1 MAKITL
7 FLLFLGS
14 VQLSAQVP
22 LELQALPVNFSQ
34 ITDLAFDG
42 DNADML
48 YVVQKGGVV
57 NAYDLAADNVELF
70 LDLSARVDTRSE
82 GGALGLAFHPKY
94 PDSNYVYV
102 NYTVGRTGSDGV
114 LTTRISRFTVAD
126 RMATDPPTERILLTI
141 AQPAGNHN
149 GGDLAFGPD
158 GYLYIPTGDGGGG
171 GDPFD
176 AAQDPGSY
184 LGKIL
189 RIDVDRAT
197 DERNYG
203 IPEDNPFFAAAD
215 TLAEI
220 YALGLRNPWRI
231 SFDRGTGDLWIGD
244 VGQGNRE
251 EIDVIRAEAGGG
263 QNFGWSCREGGVNYP
278 DPSFRC
284 AGRGASDF
292 VEPVVDYT
300 HNLADRLNGVSV
312 TGGFVYRGPDP
323 ELTGRY
329 FFADFGR
336 QRIFSMPAD
345 AAGPED
351 VTVYTDLAPASV
363 STFGEG
369 TDGHLYVADYGG
381 AVYRIRSAAA
391 VSVPGLATRVGEMKL
406 APNPSRGAFRI
417 TLPAQYTGA
426 AELQIHSLANGQVVR
441 AGLLPVTGG
450 QAEFAAAGLPSGLYS
465 VTLQTDGLRYVSR
478 LAIQ

>member
-1 MAKITL
+1 MAKNFI
-7 FLLFLGS
+7 LLVFLGCAG
-14 VQLSAQVP
+14 LRGQVP
-22 LELQALPVNFSQ
+22 LELQALPGTFSE

-42 DNADML
+42 DDPDIL
-48 YVVQKGGVV
+48 YVVQKDGII
-57 NAYDLAADNVELF
+57 NAYDLVDDNVALF

-82 GGALGLAFHPKY
+82 GGALGMVFHPDF

-102 NYTVGRTGSDGV
+102 NYTVSRAASDGE
-114 LTTRISRFTVAD
+114 LTTRISRFNVAD
-126 RMATDPPTERILLTI
+126 RMATDPPAERILLTI
-141 AQPAGNHN
+141 AQPANNHN

-158 GYLYIPTGDGGGG
+158 GFLYIPTGDGGGG

-189 RIDVDRAT
+189 RIDVDRAS
-197 DERNYG
+197 DERNYE
-203 IPEDNPFFAAAD
+203 IPEDNPFATAAD

-244 VGQGNRE
+244 VGQGSRE
-251 EIDVIRAEAGGG
+251 EIDVIRAGAGGG
-263 QNFGWSCREGGVNYP
+263 QNFGWSCREGTIAYP

-284 AGRGASDF
+284 AGRGAADF
-292 VEPVVDYT
+292 VEPLVDYS
-300 HNLADRLNGVSV
+300 HNSADRVNGLSV
-312 TGGFVYRGPDP
+312 TGGFVYRGPDT

-329 FFADFGR
+329 FFADFVR

-345 AAGPED
+345 GSGRDD
-351 VTVYTDLAPASV
+351 VTVYTDLAPTNV

-369 TDGHLYVADYGG
+369 MDGHLYVADYGG
-381 AVYRIRSAAA
+381 KVYRIRSEAA
-391 VSVPGLATRVGEMKL
+391 VSVPAVSTRVEEMKL
-406 APNPSRGAFRI
+406 APNPSAGAFRL
-417 TLPAQYTGA
+417 TLPEPYTGV
-426 AELQIHSLANGQVVR
+426 AELRIHSLAGAEVIQGSRLRITEGV
-441 AGLLPVTGG
+441 
-450 QAEFAAAGLPSGLYS
+450 AEFAAARLPSGLYTVS
-465 VTLQTDGLRYVSR
+465 LRTDGLRYVTR